1 MNSAREKTEGCRR
14 PFPPVSPA
22 SDQNRHGVNLHQ
34 SRKNRKLFP
43 SPLRRESLTNQCQ
56 NPPGSDRLPES
67 VQSVLLLIEQLSGLN
82 KTIALFMLSSGCRIN
97 EVLNIRYRDI
107 RKTGHVCIRA
117 SKRSR
122 SRVVFY
128 PQFSTFAENALRN
141 PNGGPFQFHTYKK
154 FYRAF
159 KQLLP
164 GDSPHSAIRQKVS
177 NLLRCAAADL
187 AQSLSNGDTS
197 VPPEFLGHKSP
208 RSTTFYLTERK

>member
-1 MNSAREKTEGCRR
+1 MNSARAKTEGCRR

-22 SDQNRHGVNLHQ
+22 PDQKRHGLKMNQ

-43 SPLRRESLTNQCQ
+43 LPIRRDSLTNQS
-56 NPPGSDRLPES
+56 PKLPETDRLPET
-67 VQSVLLLIEQLSGLN
+67 VRSVLSLIDQLTGLN

-97 EVLNIRYRDI
+97 EVLKIRFRDI
-107 RKTGHVCIRA
+107 RPTGHVCIRA
-117 SKRSR
+117 SKRSH

-128 PQFSTFAENALRN
+128 PSFATYASNALRN

-187 AQSLSNGDTS
+187 AQSLSDGDTS
-197 VPPEFLGHKSP
+197 VPPEFLGHKST
-208 RSTTFYLTERK
+208 RSTTFYLSERK